1 MPLDALTPARAK
13 NRDNWLEQE
22 IEVRALVDDH
32 LAAAGTPVAL
42 DSRRLGTVFRLA
54 KRRSK
59 RARTARGRAAVP
71 GLELRTGSRSQAALA
86 RSKPR
91 YPIDALPY
99 LDIGG
104 REFPPFGRAGRE
116 AAVWSLFNDPSYS
129 YFVPYQRLYQVA
141 RRVVGAPRSPYE
153 AVLALEAWFRQ
164 KGGFRYVEQP
174 PDVGGG
180 RRSSR
185 SSP

>member
-1 MPLDALTPARAK
+1 MRAIRSETGSGTGSGATRPDPA
-13 NRDNWLEQE
+13 
-22 IEVRALVDDH
+22 
-32 LAAAGTPVAL
+32 P
-42 DSRRLGTVFRLA
+42 DSH
-54 KRRSK
+54 S
-59 RARTARGRAAVP
+59 RAR
-71 GLELRTGSRSQAALA
+71 SS
-86 RSKPR
+86 R

-174 PDVGGG
+174 PDVGGRPPLVAFVTLTKAG
-180 RRSSR
+180 YCQHYAGAMAVMLRMLGIPARVAVGFTSGTYDGKKWT
-185 SSP
+185 